1 MCYENGKLITGAKDS
16 KVIIFSGKSGDLKL
30 EKTVD
35 MGESSPR
42 GIDYFN
48 GKLLVGLRNGFIYEF
63 LESNP
68 DAKKLVMASH
78 HEGESWGLAMIH
90 DEGLLFS
97 IGDDNKIMAYDF
109 REKKFL
115 NKGTIAVNGSKNQ
128 EKIKKVTAST
138 LSIYPP
144 N

>member
-1 MCYENGKLITGAKDS
+1 
-16 KVIIFSGKSGDLKL
+16 
-30 EKTVD
+30 
-35 MGESSPR
+35 MGESSAR

-48 GKLLVGLRNGFIYEF
+48 GKLLVGLRNGLMYEF
-63 LESNP
+63 SEANP
-68 DAKKLVMASH
+68 DAKKLVMAAH
-78 HEGESWGLAMIH
+78 HEGEAWGLAIIP
-90 DEGLLFS
+90 EENLLFS

-109 REKKFL
+109 VQKKFL

-138 LSIYPP
+138 LSSYPP